1 MYDAGLNPLS
11 LPSSRSPLLLSIV
24 LAVSVATAGCH
35 DTDATGAG
43 ATGGSGTGGSG
54 TAASG
59 TGPSSSSSGGN
70 TSTSTSSTSGGGGP
84 GCGNASATPGESVR
98 QTEIAGV
105 QRRFIVDAPAAI
117 DPQAPLSLVFVFHGN
132 GGTGEASQG
141 MGLQSVPGAQDKAV
155 FVFPDGLPFM
165 NFGVG
170 WNGACDGYDM
180 EFFDTMIAT
189 LSSEYCIDASRI
201 FAAGFSWGGD
211 MCESLAC
218 CRGDVVRAI
227 APASGPE
234 LYPPGMV
241 CPGTVRPSFRMTYA
255 DNDAYPASMFAE
267 RIDWFRQEQGCADS
281 SSPVEPAPCV
291 AWDGCTR
298 PVVACEYPGLGH
310 AWPQGWAEDTWLFFS
325 QSP

>member
-1 MYDAGLNPLS
+1 MYDAGLNPLT
-11 LPSSRSPLLLSIV
+11 LPSSRSPLWLSIV
-24 LAVSVATAGCH
+24 LAVSVATVGC
-35 DTDATGAG
+35 DATDATGAG

-59 TGPSSSSSGGN
+59 TGPSSSSGGN

-170 WNGACDGYDM
+170 WNGACDVPVHRVEQPYVIICDHTRSGVDM
-180 EFFDTMIAT
+180 RIA
-189 LSSEYCIDASRI
+189 A
-201 FAAGFSWGGD
+201 
-211 MCESLAC
+211 
-218 CRGDVVRAI
+218 
-227 APASGPE
+227 
-234 LYPPGMV
+234 
-241 CPGTVRPSFRMTYA
+241 
-255 DNDAYPASMFAE
+255 
-267 RIDWFRQEQGCADS
+267 
-281 SSPVEPAPCV
+281 
-291 AWDGCTR
+291 
-298 PVVACEYPGLGH
+298 
-310 AWPQGWAEDTWLFFS
+310 
-325 QSP
+325 